1 MLAQASV
8 PNLGCTISLI
18 TVFLRVDTMSRGHA
32 GPRKLDAAE
41 SLRLRPIG
49 ASATVGIQIVQ
60 PWELESC
67 KCPIVS
73 RRIQVPGETRQRCF
87 ECLKPCNNDITICA
101 HASDAANIAN
111 SPAAANA
118 GRPGDDGPPLAALPN
133 GTTAD
138 AGLEH
143 SNVTPLAEESQRSCD
158 TYGDDSQ
165 RGIYGV
171 SCQC

>member
-1 MLAQASV
+1 
-8 PNLGCTISLI
+8 
-18 TVFLRVDTMSRGHA
+18 MSRGHA

-87 ECLKPCNNDITICA
+87 ECLKPCNNA
-101 HASDAANIAN
+101 HASDAANIAH

-118 GRPGDDGPPLAALPN
+118 GRPGNDGAPLAALPN

-138 AGLEH
+138 VGLEH
-143 SNVTPLAEESQRSCD
+143 SNVTPLAEESQLSEA
-158 TYGDDSQ
+158 
-165 RGIYGV
+165 GIRTETIRNAESMVYPV
-171 SCQC
+171 SAKFANN

>member
-1 MLAQASV
+1 MNATPSQPSSAVDPVV
-8 PNLGCTISLI
+8 PDPS
-18 TVFLRVDTMSRGHA
+18 DA
-32 GPRKLDAAE
+32 G
-41 SLRLRPIG
+41 G

-60 PWELESC
+60 PWELVSC

-101 HASDAANIAN
+101 HASDAANIAH

-143 SNVTPLAEESQRSCD
+143 SNVTPLAEESQLSEA
-158 TYGDDSQ
+158 
-165 RGIYGV
+165 GIRTETIRNAESMVYPV
-171 SCQC
+171 SAKFANN